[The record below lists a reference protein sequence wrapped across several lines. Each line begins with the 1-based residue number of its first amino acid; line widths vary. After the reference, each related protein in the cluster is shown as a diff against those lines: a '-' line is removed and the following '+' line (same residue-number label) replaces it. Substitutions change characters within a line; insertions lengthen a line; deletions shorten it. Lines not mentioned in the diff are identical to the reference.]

1 MKRQDDVLDRVS
13 AGRRGGFSQDASYE
27 KAQES
32 IDKDRVPPGLSNTTL
47 PAFEDIAP

>member
-1 MKRQDDVLDRVS
+1 MKRHDKILDWSSDLRN
-13 AGRRGGFSQDASYE
+13 GGQAQGASNE

-47 PAFEDIAP
+47 PAFEDIPP